1 MTDRV
6 DNVSKRRRDLKY
18 LLCIMLL
25 FLFGCSD
32 PSVKDDRQVNSSLK
46 EKISRKSSDISIQ
59 ESHYIPFTREPYS
72 WEKGYIGKIP
82 VITKEF
88 FRCKGN
94 SLREM
99 KTIKNEDNAPTYFF
113 DCGGYHEHSL
123 PIRNGREFVY
133 PVLIELLN
141 FVQIKTQKEVVI
153 TSGHRCPKHNSY
165 LDESFSNQYSKHLI
179 GAEVDF
185 YVKGME
191 QDPQDIIEL
200 LMKYYQEMEP
210 FKEDSLYAVFHR
222 YDGSTNVTTK
232 PWFNREVFIKFAKAE
247 EGRNLDNQHLYPYI
261 TIQVRYDRDLEK
273 RVLVE
278 WDKAYHNYKF
288 W

>member
-1 MTDRV
+1 
-6 DNVSKRRRDLKY
+6 
-18 LLCIMLL
+18 MLL
-25 FLFGCSD
+25 LLLGCRETFNKDNWQKSS
-32 PSVKDDRQVNSSLK
+32 SVKKKILRKNCDITINYPRCIPVN
-46 EKISRKSSDISIQ
+46 
-59 ESHYIPFTREPYS
+59 REPYS
-72 WEKGYIGKIP
+72 WEKGYIGKVP

-94 SLREM
+94 SFREM
-99 KTIKNEDNAPTYFF
+99 KTVEKEDKPPSYYF
-113 DCGGYHEHSL
+113 DCGGYHDHSL
-123 PIRNGREFVY
+123 PIRDGREFIY

-141 FVQIKTQKEVVI
+141 FVQIETQKEVVI
-153 TSGHRCPKHNSY
+153 SSGHRCPKHNSY

-191 QDPQDIIEL
+191 QDPEEVAEL
-200 LMKYYQEMEP
+200 LMKYYQETEP
-210 FKEDSLYAVFHR
+210 FKEDEHYKVFHR
-222 YDGSTNVTTK
+222 YDGSTNVSTK
-232 PWFNREVFIKFAKAE
+232 PWFNREVFIKIARVD
-247 EGRNLDNQHLYPYI
+247 EGRNLDNQHIHPYI

-278 WDKAYHNYKF
+278 WDKAYHNHKF